1 MAQKTNVLDYKHY
14 LELPSTSKKIYTPIQ
29 DMVGDS
35 EYLASFLSKS
45 NFLLQPTTPGYV
57 TRSLSREPEGAEPT
71 QLQNSS
77 DLPRHSVSC
86 LQNHQE
92 FQSLHIPL
100 QILPILPIPTLG
112 NLHESD
118 TQSEAARSP
127 YCQHD
132 SYVPE
137 GIYHAIVYNLTLLIP
152 ALVLGAGRNT

>member
-29 DMVGDS
+29 DMVDDS

-77 DLPRHSVSC
+77 DLPRHFVSC

-92 FQSLHIPL
+92 FQSFHIPL
-100 QILPILPIPTLG
+100 
-112 NLHESD
+112 
-118 TQSEAARSP
+118 
-127 YCQHD
+127 
-132 SYVPE
+132 
-137 GIYHAIVYNLTLLIP
+137 
-152 ALVLGAGRNT
+152 